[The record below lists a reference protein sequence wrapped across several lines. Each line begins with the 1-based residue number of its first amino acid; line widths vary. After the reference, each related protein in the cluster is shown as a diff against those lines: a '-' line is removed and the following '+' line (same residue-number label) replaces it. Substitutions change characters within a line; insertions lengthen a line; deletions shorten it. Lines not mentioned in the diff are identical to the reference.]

1 MSKCFICGVNEGVK
15 NLEFSDK
22 FVTYGDVF
30 SGSMACDVCYM
41 LVKDQRYRRSSW
53 ILVGSEVRILDKS
66 QLLDAILKAPPGSL
80 VYVKSRGQKLSYLRS
95 LRLRSTVE
103 YIVMCGEDE
112 GLIVER
118 RSKVLEYAGRLTEL
132 LSLGFRKSDLLKGCS
147 VEMWRYRDECEYV
160 EKVRGDPLW
169 RVLVRAV

>member
-1 MSKCFICGVNEGVK
+1 CFICGVNEGVRR
-15 NLEFSDK
+15 LEFSDS

-30 SGSMACDVCYM
+30 SGGMACDVCYM

-53 ILVGSEVRILDKS
+53 ILVGGEVRILDKS

-80 VYVKSRGQKLSYLRS
+80 VYVKSRGQKLAYLRS
-95 LRLRSTVE
+95 LRFRSTVG
-103 YIVMCGEDE
+103 YIVVCGEDE

-118 RSKVLEYAGRLTEL
+118 RSKVLEYAGRLSKL
-132 LSLGFRKSDLLKGCS
+132 VSLGFRKSDLLNGCS
-147 VEMWRYRDECEYV
+147 VEVWRYRDECEYV

-169 RVLVRAV
+169 RVMVRAV